1 MRFLDK
7 GTNTF
12 NIGETLS
19 DDGGDPKQSNYMF
32 TRSVFLRM
40 VSMLTADG
48 KPIILSGGEEVDNT
62 LQHGMDIYGPRNGPE
77 DDKNI
82 NKRPLAGIKDVNVEY
97 AGGGMKIGAT
107 RKTSISWTC
116 WSWEELQKF
125 KPFFLKHGRS
135 VLIEFGWGFDGPDK
149 PQMLPITNSDGT
161 LNEDLINGTGTNSKT
176 LQEYLPDFIIEQ
188 KGHYDAVLGTISNF
202 EFSVNETGGF
212 DCTTELVSLGVNTLN
227 KMREPESM
235 KGRLSELP
243 IAAPEEGFWWW
254 SKDKAILG
262 AQINDK
268 NPYYNFV
275 AYMKSFEGHLHLNAI
290 NSKGTIAYLLGND
303 EPYCTWGWF
312 EDNVLSRFVGQIES
326 KKSKIVTEFR
336 SLETQYDNDG
346 NPLDEPKPVQVNAS
360 KDIIA
365 IDYSPKGWFFA
376 QGGDDPEAGSKNEEN
391 SVLIPGMK
399 VYTKY
404 EQGFDYS
411 LKQWFASLLTID
423 AEMGDFKLMFGP
435 PYVQESNRG
444 TGKWIGKG
452 WKDGTPWEVYWK
464 ETFLGSKDAKWKYE
478 GSHFRKWL
486 NEDGD
491 KGTIRNVY
499 FGHEFLTEC
508 FVGAS
513 TIADGV
519 EAVWNK
525 FSNAYGGIY
534 DFGIHFDDKEGRLM
548 IKDQGF
554 TQKRVEKVLENKST
568 NRGYDLEGEETQP
581 GLFVFPVWEK
591 NSLVISQTLNAKL
604 PSRMQIAAL
613 YGNNQLEFGDGE
625 INGHKD
631 WGAMALG
638 KAEMATD
645 RKDQQDRMLQDIL
658 MGEVDHPF
666 KRHSHPHNNSETTQ
680 HKPFTFGNASA
691 DDNKPLQWK
700 IGPTP
705 DTTTIYEDLGANS
718 LSWTDIAGQLAIIGG
733 AGALTGG
740 VGAVAAAAIIANS
753 DYEALT
759 SGLNTENDE
768 YGWGRGINEILNDQL
783 TQEYTERLK
792 RAYGKIDTTGMTEE
806 EAEEAK
812 KEFDDKIADDLAK
825 AEEEA
830 KEKKKNFR
838 KAGEGYLEVF
848 MVDEVQRQE
857 ENARYQDEYYPKV
870 KAEYRGI
877 MQQILLNDNGGVL
890 KVTDPLIPIDF
901 EIEIDGTG
909 GIFPGNSFHSSYLPK
924 SYMDKMCFQAIGASH
939 KIDSTGWTTTIKGQM
954 RVAGYPKRKT
964 NNMDYKYD
972 TEVNTYNTFQPQ
984 GEYQIPFGD
993 PQPEDDDS
1001 PPATTLNMDPM
1012 KPKPIGGYTP
1022 ITTTAVDNTGIQATS
1037 NIDDPSLDTFEK
1049 KVYQAKETD
1058 EGSGLYKI
1066 NSGNVYNQSDINQGT
1081 SVYVGRLGEDYD
1093 AGSRTVRTPTGQIKI
1108 EDVKNTGPG
1117 LYDATKDKPFI
1128 WRVSDPGEDDS
1139 WWRQKW

>member
-1 MRFLDK
+1 MRFLNK
-7 GTNTF
+7 GTDTF

-48 KPIILSGGEEVDNT
+48 KPIILSGGEEVDTT

-125 KPFFLKHGRS
+125 KPFFLKHGRA

-235 KGRLSELP
+235 KGRISELP
-243 IAAPEEGFWWW
+243 IAAPKEGYWWW
-254 SKDKAILG
+254 SKDKAII
-262 AQINDK
+262 QSQVDK

-275 AYMKSFEGHLHLNAI
+275 AYMKSLEGHLHLNAI

-326 KKSKIVTEFR
+326 KKGKIVTEFR

-360 KDIIA
+360 RDIIA
-365 IDYSPKGWFFA
+365 VDYSPKGWFFA
-376 QGGDDPEAGSKNEEN
+376 QGGNNPSAGFKNEE
-391 SVLIPGMK
+391 SSHLIPGMK

-404 EQGFDYS
+404 EQGFDYNW
-411 LKQWFASLLTID
+411 KQWLASLLTID
-423 AEMGDFKLMFGP
+423 AFVGDFKLMFGP
-435 PYVQESNRG
+435 PFVQESNKG
-444 TGKWIGKG
+444 TGKWYGKG
-452 WKDGTPWEVYWK
+452 WKDGKPWEDTWRK
-464 ETFLGSKDAKWKYE
+464 TFLGNKDAKWKYE
-478 GSHFRKWL
+478 GSYFRKWL
-486 NEDGD
+486 NFDGD

-499 FGHEFLTEC
+499 FGHEFLTQC

-525 FSNAYGGIY
+525 FSNTYGGIY

-548 IKDQGF
+548 IKDRGF
-554 TQKRVEKVLENKST
+554 TQKRVDMVLKNKST
-568 NRGYDLEGEETQP
+568 DRGYNLEGKESEP

-631 WGAMALG
+631 WGAVALG
-638 KAEMATD
+638 KAEKASD
-645 RKDQQDRMLQDIL
+645 AKEQQERLLRDIL

-666 KRHSHPHNNSETTQ
+666 KKHSHPHDDSEATK

-691 DDNKPLQWK
+691 DDNQPLQWK
-700 IGPTP
+700 IGPTS
-705 DTTTIYEDLGANS
+705 DTTTIYEDYGSNS
-718 LSWTDIAGQLAIIGG
+718 LGLGDVIGQGILVGG
-733 AGALTGG
+733 AAAATGG
-740 VGAVAAAAIIANS
+740 VGGVATAAIIANAN
-753 DYEALT
+753 YEYLT

-783 TQEYTERLK
+783 TQEYTERIK
-792 RAYGKIDTTGMTEE
+792 RAYGKLDTTGMTEE
-806 EAEEAK
+806 EAEKAQE
-812 KEFDDKIADDLAK
+812 EFDGKIADDLAK
-825 AEEEA
+825 AEEKA
-830 KEKKKNFR
+830 KEKKKIFQGNNP
-838 KAGEGYLEVF
+838 GDGYLDIFQEAYI
-848 MVDEVQRQE
+848 QRQE
-857 ENARYQDEYYPKV
+857 EHARYKDEYYPKV
-870 KAEYRGI
+870 RGEYRGI
-877 MQQILLNDNGGVL
+877 MQQILRNDNASVL

-901 EIEIDGTG
+901 ELEIDGTG
-909 GIFPGNSFHSSYLPK
+909 GIFPGNSFHSSYLPRT
-924 SYMDKMCFQAIGASH
+924 YMDKMCFQVIGASH
-939 KIDSTGWTTTIKGQM
+939 KIDSTGWSTNIKGQM
-954 RVAGYPKRKT
+954 RVAGYPNTKG
-964 NNMDYKYD
+964 NDDYEYD
-972 TEVNTYNTFQPQ
+972 DTPRGRFTPEERAEIEADPAAEIDTLFNLPADDYFQEGIELEKAIAPVTRP
-984 GEYQIPFGD
+984 IK
-993 PQPEDDDS
+993 QPPLPLEDKKEAD
-1001 PPATTLNMDPM
+1001 
-1012 KPKPIGGYTP
+1012 KFK
-1022 ITTTAVDNTGIQATS
+1022 
-1037 NIDDPSLDTFEK
+1037 K
-1049 KVYQAKETD
+1049 KVYQAKETE

-1066 NSGNVYNQSDINQGT
+1066 NSGNVYNQSDINEG
-1081 SVYVGRLGEDYD
+1081 SVIFVGSITGDNKTYD
-1093 AGSRTVRTPTGQIKI
+1093 AGSGLVTTPTGQINI
-1108 EDVKNTGPG
+1108 NDIQGTAGG
-1117 LYDATKDKPFI
+1117 TYDATTGNTFQ
-1128 WRVSDPGEDDS
+1128 WRVADPGEDV

>member
-1 MRFLDK
+1 MRFLNK
-7 GTNTF
+7 GADTF

-40 VSMLTADG
+40 VSMLTSDG

-125 KPFFLKHGRS
+125 KPFFLKHGRA

-161 LNEDLINGTGTNSKT
+161 LNVDLINGTGTNSKT

-376 QGGDDPEAGSKNEEN
+376 QGGDDPEANEKNEEN

-404 EQGFDYS
+404 EQGFDYNW
-411 LKQWFASLLTID
+411 KQWFASLLTID
-423 AEMGDFKLMFGP
+423 AEMGDFKMMFGP
-435 PYVQESNRG
+435 PYVQESNKG
-444 TGKWIGKG
+444 TGKWIGSG
-452 WKDGTPWEVYWK
+452 WKDGKPWEKTWK
-464 ETFLGSKDAKWKYE
+464 KTFLGNEDAKWKYE
-478 GSHFRKWL
+478 GSYFRKWL

-568 NRGYDLEGEETQP
+568 NRGYDLEGKETQP

-591 NSLVISQTLNAKL
+591 NSLVISQNLNAKL

-666 KRHSHPHNNSETTQ
+666 KRHSHPHDNSEATQ

-691 DDNKPLQWK
+691 DNNKPLQWK

-705 DTTTIYEDLGANS
+705 DTTTIYEDLGSNS
-718 LSWTDIAGQLAIIGG
+718 LSWTDIAGQTAIIGAAGLVSGG
-733 AGALTGG
+733 AGG
-740 VGAVAAAAIIANS
+740 VAAAAIIANS
-753 DYEALT
+753 NYEYLT

-830 KEKKKNFR
+830 KEKGKNFR

-857 ENARYQDEYYPKV
+857 SYARYQDEYYPKV

-972 TEVNTYNTFQPQ
+972 TEVPTYNTFQPQ

-1001 PPATTLNMDPM
+1001 EPATTLNMDPM
-1012 KPKPIGGYTP
+1012 KLKPIGGYTP
-1022 ITTTAVDNTGIQATS
+1022 ITTTAVDNTGIQATT
-1037 NIDDPSLDTFEK
+1037 NIDDPAIQNQFNEVDDDSYDRGGTQFLGNINNVNLDDPDNYHIRGTQDVNNF
-1049 KVYQAKETD
+1049 YQVLPMREED
-1058 EGSGLYKI
+1058 SGNQQFDLLGMRRGPDGRDHLI
-1066 NSGNVYNQSDINQGT
+1066 NSDEVVRD
-1081 SVYVGRLGEDYD
+1081 RLKEMGF
-1093 AGSRTVRTPTGQIKI
+1093 G
-1108 EDVKNTGPG
+1108 GP
-1117 LYDATKDKPFI
+1117 YPWD
-1128 WRVSDPGEDDS
+1128 
-1139 WWRQKW
+1139 